1 MSNILTLSISELVSK
16 LKSGDIS
23 SVELCSA
30 YIDRYDKFEKDV
42 KAWAYFDKKLL
53 LEKATEAD
61 ENRKA
66 GKPLGQLHGLPI
78 GIKDIFGTVENF
90 SNMVKKGYPMVW
102 RYNNFEF
109 LNLEEIPQGYSQI
122 VRITDQNDKLF
133 LLKYFMKNVAGIWKI
148 SGVSIIEASDFS
160 A

>member
-1 MSNILTLSISELVSK
+1 MIRLIAVFFLSMSTLLFA
-16 LKSGDIS
+16 D
-23 SVELCSA
+23 
-30 YIDRYDKFEKDV
+30 
-42 KAWAYFDKKLL
+42 
-53 LEKATEAD
+53 EKADIQSTISDQFRAFASDNFIEAFTH
-61 ENRKA
+61 A
-66 GKPLGQLHGLPI
+66 SP

-109 LNLEEIPQGYSQI
+109 LNLEETPQGYSQI

>member
-1 MSNILTLSISELVSK
+1 MIRLITVFFLSMSTLLFA
-16 LKSGDIS
+16 D
-23 SVELCSA
+23 
-30 YIDRYDKFEKDV
+30 
-42 KAWAYFDKKLL
+42 
-53 LEKATEAD
+53 EKADIQSIISDQLKAFASDNFIEAFTH
-61 ENRKA
+61 A
-66 GKPLGQLHGLPI
+66 SP

-109 LNLEEIPQGYSQI
+109 LNLEETPQGYSQI

-133 LLKYFMKNVAGIWKI
+133 LLKYFMTNVAGIWKI

>member
-1 MSNILTLSISELVSK
+1 VIRLIAVFFLSMSTLLFA
-16 LKSGDIS
+16 D
-23 SVELCSA
+23 
-30 YIDRYDKFEKDV
+30 
-42 KAWAYFDKKLL
+42 
-53 LEKATEAD
+53 EKADIQSTISDQLRAFASDNFIEAFTH
-61 ENRKA
+61 A
-66 GKPLGQLHGLPI
+66 SP

-109 LNLEEIPQGYSQI
+109 LNLEETPQGYSQI
-122 VRITDQNDKLF
+122 VRITDQKNKLF